1 MHWFTP
7 HRIEGSLPEA
17 IASLA
22 SVGVTFK
29 LISKSPYYETRDE
42 GGHRFVM
49 KAIGELEVLD
59 TGELRAL
66 AYEGLNGT
74 ELYTLLGAAEH
85 ALWNKP
91 EYRDGWQRRRN
102 GGRPRWECEV
112 QVEAD
117 PERDDIA
124 AVVARDL
131 TRHERRRQ
139 AEVLDALLDTKLGVD
154 A

>member
-7 HRIEGSLPEA
+7 HKIEGSLPDA

-29 LISKSPYYETRDE
+29 LISKAPFYEARSE
-42 GGHRFVM
+42 GGHEFVM
-49 KAIGELEVLD
+49 KAIGEIEVLD
-59 TGELRAL
+59 TGEVRAL

-74 ELYTLLGAAEH
+74 DLYTLLGAAEH

-91 EYRDGWQRRRN
+91 QYRDGWQRRRN
-102 GGRPRWECEV
+102 GGRPRYECEV
-112 QVEAD
+112 HVEVD
-117 PERDDIA
+117 PEHDDVA
-124 AVVARDL
+124 AVIARDM
-131 TRHERRRQ
+131 TRRERRKR
-139 AEVLDALLDTKLGVD
+139 AEALDALLDAEQGVD

>member
-7 HRIEGSLPEA
+7 HKIEGSLPDA

-22 SVGVTFK
+22 SVGVAFK
-29 LISKSPYYETRDE
+29 LTSTAPYYEARDE

-59 TGELRAL
+59 AGGLRVL

-91 EYRDGWQRRRN
+91 DSRDGWTRRRN

-112 QVEAD
+112 QVDAE

-131 TRHERRRQ
+131 TRHERRKHTV
-139 AEVLDALLDTKLGVD
+139 ALDALFD
-154 A
+154 AKEGLLA